1 MKELTKQELIDLLKE
16 YGIEESVTYEMI
28 DSSHGDDDMRL
39 NYIINQK
46 YVLRINSASV
56 MSDERLRELNS
67 LITRYNEIGLKAP
80 YFIADENG
88 HFLHQ
93 NHGNYVY
100 LSEYLNETIA
110 DDVKGDNFETL
121 VDERLRL
128 VARYA
133 QMYKNVDLIQT
144 RSMHSLFEL
153 SPYDLPQGIDEKQD
167 NLNEL
172 VETLKEVGEIELAE
186 QFIIENEKIRKELLS
201 VYKTLPCC
209 VFQGDENFSNVCVD
223 DDQHI
228 IGLFDFNMSGTDVNA
243 NYLANLAFQG
253 RFFYRENVFDE
264 SNAEELYNKVL
275 NSFKQATELIEQYYL
290 FTEDERKAYY
300 LYAKIVLISGY
311 VNVSAFQYYL
321 KKLEYRTEVISLLR
335 KYATS
340 YLISHKVN

>member
-16 YGIEESVTYEMI
+16 YGIEESITYEMI

-67 LITRYNEIGLKAP
+67 LITRYNQIGLKAP

-110 DDVKGDNFETL
+110 DDVKGDNFEAL
-121 VDERLRL
+121 VDERLIL

-153 SPYDLPQGIDEKQD
+153 SPYDLPYGIDEKKD

-172 VETLKEVGEIELAE
+172 VETLKEIGEIELAE
-186 QFIIENEKIRKELLS
+186 QFITENEKIRNELLT

-209 VFQGDENFSNVCVD
+209 VFQGDENFSNLCVD
-223 DDQHI
+223 DDRHI

-264 SNAEELYNKVL
+264 SNAEDLYNKVL

-300 LYAKIVLISGY
+300 LYAKIVLIFGY

-321 KKLEYRTEVISLLR
+321 KKLEYRTQAISLLR
-335 KYATS
+335 KYAN
-340 YLISHKVN
+340 LRL

>member
-1 MKELTKQELIDLLKE
+1 MKELTKQELLDLLKE
-16 YGIEESVTYEMI
+16 YGIEESITYEMI
-28 DSSHGDDDMRL
+28 DSSRSDDDVRL

-67 LITRYNEIGLKAP
+67 LITRYNEFGLKAP

-93 NHGNYVY
+93 NQGNYVY

-110 DDVKGDNFETL
+110 DDVKDDSFEAL
-121 VDERLRL
+121 VDERLRIM
-128 VARYA
+128 ARYA
-133 QMYKNVDLIQT
+133 QLYKNVDLIQT
-144 RSMHSLFEL
+144 RSMYSLFDL
-153 SPYDLPQGIDEKQD
+153 SPYDLPYGIDEKQD

-172 VETLKEVGEIELAE
+172 VETLKEIGENELAE
-186 QFIIENEKIRKELLS
+186 QFVIENEKIRKELLA

-223 DDQHI
+223 DDRHI

-253 RFFYRENVFDE
+253 RFIYRENAFDE
-264 SNAEELYNKVL
+264 WNAEDLYNKVL
-275 NSFKQATELIEQYYL
+275 DSFKQATKLIEQYYV
-290 FTEDERKAYY
+290 FTEDEKKAYY

-311 VNVSAFQYYL
+311 MNVSAFQQYL
-321 KKLEYRTEVISLLR
+321 KKLEYRTEIISLLR
-335 KYATS
+335 KFVN
-340 YLISHKVN
+340 LILL